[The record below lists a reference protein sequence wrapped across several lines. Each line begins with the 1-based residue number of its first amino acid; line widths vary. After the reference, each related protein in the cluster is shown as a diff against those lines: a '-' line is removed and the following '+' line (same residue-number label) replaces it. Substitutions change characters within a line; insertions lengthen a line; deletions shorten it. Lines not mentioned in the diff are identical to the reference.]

1 MGSMGA
7 LRVLAA
13 TALVAVACGSAH
25 GVATS
30 PTTAS
35 GARTFQCP
43 TFQLAPRFQPPALS
57 NRNLAIVWFKGPQG
71 QYPRFA
77 VRDIT
82 DILHPSTVSTFENV
96 WGLQFVN
103 ASELFRTDGRLIRM
117 SLSGSSQ
124 TVVASCADWAAW
136 NPDGT
141 SAAYINAA
149 YFYST
154 SQQAE
159 LHLVTAGRN
168 RIADTMP
175 RWATSGCESRMCGER
190 YGGGF
195 TYSPNGAYIS
205 LVKDLA
211 GQGFRIWDSDGKLLK
226 SIDTAFRSDTPRE
239 PVWSGNTF
247 YWRDDKVVEMW
258 RDGVQS
264 LLLAGLAWIHPNDSP
279 AGGQIL
285 FQTRAG
291 AGTAHVHLLDTI
303 SGKAPRSAKSTTP

>member
-1 MGSMGA
+1 MGSMGS

-25 GVATS
+25 GVATA

-35 GARTFQCP
+35 GARTYQCP
-43 TFQLAPRFQPPALS
+43 TFQLAPRFQPKASS

-82 DILHPSTVSTFENV
+82 DILHRSSGRTFENGWRLHV
-96 WGLQFVN
+96 VN
-103 ASELFRTDGRLIRM
+103 ASELFRTDGRIIRM

-159 LHLVTAGRN
+159 LHLVSGGRN

-205 LVKDLA
+205 LVRDLA
-211 GQGFRIWDSDGKLLK
+211 GQVFRIWDSDGKLLK
-226 SIDTAFRSDTPRE
+226 SIETTAQSETPKM

-247 YWRDDKVVEMW
+247 YCRDDKGVEIC
-258 RDGVQS
+258 RNVLHS
-264 LLLAGLAWIHPNDSP
+264 FLLSGLA
-279 AGGQIL
+279 
-285 FQTRAG
+285 T
-291 AGTAHVHLLDTI
+291 
-303 SGKAPRSAKSTTP
+303 

>member
-1 MGSMGA
+1 MGSMGS

-35 GARTFQCP
+35 GARTYQCP
-43 TFQLAPRFQPPALS
+43 PFQLAPRFQPPALS

-82 DILHPSTVSTFENV
+82 DILHPSTVSTFVNV

-124 TVVASCADWAAW
+124 TVVASCADWAAC

-141 SAAYINAA
+141 SPAYINPP
-149 YFYST
+149 YFYSS

-168 RIADTMP
+168 RIADTMS
-175 RWATSGCESRMCGER
+175 RWATSGCESRMRGER
-190 YGGGF
+190 YGG
-195 TYSPNGAYIS
+195 
-205 LVKDLA
+205 
-211 GQGFRIWDSDGKLLK
+211 RI
-226 SIDTAFRSDTPRE
+226 RS
-239 PVWSGNTF
+239 
-247 YWRDDKVVEMW
+247 
-258 RDGVQS
+258 
-264 LLLAGLAWIHPNDSP
+264 
-279 AGGQIL
+279 
-285 FQTRAG
+285 
-291 AGTAHVHLLDTI
+291 TAHQAHI
-303 SGKAPRSAKSTTP
+303 SSVNAPPSETFRR